1 MSLRRRTILTILAL
15 MTFVFLGLALYT
27 FFGNPLRREPLAAQT
42 LPLGDAPQALRLTVY
57 DSGIAA
63 VTLRELRGTDLPFDQ
78 LSADSLQLTRDGELV
93 PFYVAGE
100 GSDATLYFFAQAIT
114 RSVEAP
120 AVYWLAPERGK
131 TMSQRDGSPQTTGT
145 NRGVQWQ
152 HWEENT
158 NFHALATGS
167 DIWLGANVFAPG
179 SLEVAL
185 RDIQSTG
192 GPATLTVRVWSSNQS
207 PAHPDHHMKVWLN
220 DQELAN
226 HFWDGIKEVTLSL
239 EVPAGVLNPRGN
251 RVILDVPG
259 DTGAA
264 GESIYLDWI
273 HLEYESELNIARRQ
287 VHFRSDAPNIHVLGA
302 GEDSM
307 VFDVTEPDSPVLLIN
322 TEHSDNSLSFA
333 GHGPGSKYVA
343 LNPRNAIRPIISR
356 VPQWEASLR
365 DHDQGADYIA
375 IVPDNEGFEETL
387 QPLLEHRQA
396 QDLRVVA
403 VSLQQIYDEFAH
415 GRATPDAIRNFLRYT
430 SERWEPPAPQYVL
443 LAGDATYDPQN
454 YTGGRNRNLIP
465 TPMVYT
471 QFAGYVASD
480 VWYTIFDTSESLPQM
495 AIGRL
500 PAQTSAQLDV
510 MVQKTIRYEENV
522 TSDWLRRALLVADDE
537 SRFNNVSD
545 WLADELSTRGYAPQK
560 LYMTENE
567 EIRDAII
574 SALNHGVG
582 IISYAGHGGIEVW
595 GDETVLKTEDT
606 SMMRNGDRLPLF
618 TTFTCL
624 NGYFQH
630 PDVDA
635 LAETLLWTE
644 GGGIVAA
651 VAPSGRTFTAQ
662 QVPFTNRF
670 YTQLIHGDVSTVGA
684 VLQQAK
690 IAVVSE
696 IGLDEIV
703 HPFNLLGDPALRFQ
717 PPTAAQASE

>member
-1 MSLRRRTILTILAL
+1 MSLKRRTLLTVLAL
-15 MTFVFLGLALYT
+15 MTFIFLGLALYT
-27 FFGNPLRREPLAAQT
+27 FFGNPLRREPLAVQT

-63 VTLRELRGTDLPFDQ
+63 VTLRELRDTDLPFDQ
-78 LSADSLQLTRDGELV
+78 LSADSLELTRDGESV

-100 GSDATLYFFAQAIT
+100 GNDATLYFFAQAIT

-120 AVYWLAPERGK
+120 AVYWLAPDRGK
-131 TMSQRDGSPQTTGT
+131 TMSQRDGSPQSTGT
-145 NRGVQWQ
+145 NRGIQWQ

-179 SLEVAL
+179 SLDLTL
-185 RDIQSTG
+185 RDIQPSG
-192 GPATLTVRVWSSNQS
+192 GPATLRVRVWSSNQS
-207 PAHPDHHMKVWLN
+207 PANPDHHMKVWLN
-220 DQELAN
+220 DEELAN

-239 EVPAGVLNPRGN
+239 EVPAGILRPQGN
-251 RVILDVPG
+251 RLVLEIPG

-273 HLEYESELNIARRQ
+273 RLRYESELDIARRQ
-287 VHFRSDAPNIHVLGA
+287 VHFRSDAPDIHVAGA

-307 VFDVTEPDSPVLLIN
+307 VFDVTDPESPVLLIN
-322 TEHSDNSLSFA
+322 TDQADNTLSFA
-333 GHGPGSKYVA
+333 GEGPGSKYVA

-365 DHDQGADYIA
+365 ETDHSADYVA
-375 IVPDNEGFEETL
+375 IIPDDEGFEESL
-387 QPLLEHRQA
+387 QPLLEHRQE
-396 QDLRVVA
+396 QGLRVRA

-415 GRATPDAIRNFLRYT
+415 GREAPEAIRSFLRYAN
-430 SERWEPPAPQYVL
+430 ERWEPPAPRYVL

-465 TPMVYT
+465 TAMVYT
-471 QFAGYVASD
+471 EFAGYVASD
-480 VWYTIFDTSESLPQM
+480 VWYTIFDHNSQPKM

-500 PAQTSAQLDV
+500 PAQTPSQLET
-510 MVQKTIRYEENV
+510 MVQKTISYEENA

-537 SRFNNVSD
+537 TRFNDVSD
-545 WLADELSTRGYAPQK
+545 WLADELTTRGYAPQK

-582 IISYAGHGGIEVW
+582 IISYAGHGGLEVW
-595 GDETVLKTEDT
+595 GDETVLQTEDT

-630 PDVDA
+630 PNVDT
-635 LAETLLWTE
+635 LAETLLYTEE
-644 GGGIVAA
+644 GGAVAA

-662 QVPFTNRF
+662 QVPFANRF
-670 YTQLIHGDVSTVGA
+670 YTQLIHGEASTLGA
-684 VLQQAK
+684 VLQEAK
-690 IAVVSE
+690 IAVVTE
-696 IGLDEIV
+696 TGLDQTV

-717 PPTAAQASE
+717 PPAAAQAAE